1 MLNAL
6 VQYYDMLA
14 EQGTLQEECF
24 STVDVRWLICLNENG
39 TLADILEYMDDD
51 IKYDKKGKEKIS
63 KVAKKKLFPKR
74 MSKSAICSEL
84 IEHRAAYIFG
94 IDFNPKNETGF
105 KISKQATEKHEKFV
119 KANLEFTEGMETQ
132 LVRAY
137 RAFIETWKPDENLD
151 NPILVKF
158 GSNLSKND
166 GYAFCLTG
174 RTDSLLN
181 EAPEVLQ
188 KAKEQ
193 YYAKNVEEENAAQ
206 CCITGRIEE
215 IARTHDKIK
224 GIVGGLTM
232 GNIVVCFNNSA
243 EESYGKSQSYN
254 SNISQSVMIKY
265 TTALNRLLADEKHK
279 KYMEEMTFV
288 YWAQGKDDSLCSQFF
303 AQSFFDQRAGTDET
317 NVMLNNAFT
326 QLMQG
331 KTLAEAMP
339 ELDENVTFYIMGM
352 TPNSSRISLKLYYKN
367 TFGNVLKNAVIH
379 QRDVAIG
386 NDDRQVSLNRII
398 KELKSPKASK
408 ANVPSP
414 LISDIFRS
422 VLYGVNYPTQLLETI
437 ITRVKTDSDDEK
449 NKFIKLNPT
458 RAGIIKACLNRKAR
472 LSGNK
477 EEIKMALDK
486 TNTSPAYLC
495 GRLFAQLEKIQ
506 QQASNNS
513 LNRTIKDSYFASACS
528 TPALVFPR
536 LIKLAQNHLSK
547 LDDNGKRS
555 YFVGEIINMLGNEFP
570 KHLSLSQQGE
580 FILGYYQEFY
590 YKKEKTEE

>member
-6 VQYYDMLA
+6 VRYYDMLA
-14 EQGTLQEECF
+14 SQGDLQEECF
-24 STVDVRWLICLNENG
+24 SLVDVRWLICLNEDG
-39 TLADILEYMDDD
+39 TLADILEYTDNE
-51 IKYDKKGKEKIS
+51 ITYDKKGKEKVR
-63 KVAKKKLFPKR
+63 KVARKKIFPKR
-74 MSKSAICSEL
+74 MEKTAIRSEFV
-84 IEHRAAYIFG
+84 EHRPDYIFG
-94 IDFNPKNETGF
+94 IDFNPKNKTGF
-105 KISKQATEKHEKFV
+105 VINKQKTERHDAFIKS
-119 KANLEFTEGMETQ
+119 NLEFTEGMENP

-137 RAFIETWKPDENLD
+137 RAFIEKWKPEENLD

-158 GSNLSKND
+158 GSNLSKS

-174 RTDSLLN
+174 RPDELLN
-181 EAPEVLQ
+181 ETPEILQ
-188 KAKEQ
+188 KTREQ
-193 YYAKNVEEENAAQ
+193 YYTKSSDKETSI
-206 CCITGRIEE
+206 CCITGEVGE

-224 GIVGGLTM
+224 NIRGGLAT
-232 GNIVVCFNNSA
+232 GNLFVCFHNPA

-254 SNISQSVMIKY
+254 SNISQNAMIKY
-265 TTALNRLLADEKHK
+265 TTALNRLLSDEKHK
-279 KYMEEMTFV
+279 KYMEEMTLV
-288 YWAQGKDDSLCSQFF
+288 YWAESQNDSLYSRFF
-303 AQSFFDQRAGTDET
+303 AQSLDQKADKDEVD
-317 NVMLNNAFT
+317 NMLGSAFT
-326 QLMQG
+326 QFVQG
-331 KTLAEAMP
+331 RTISEILP

-352 TPNSSRISLKLYYKN
+352 TPNSSRISLKLYCKN
-367 TFGNVLKNAVIH
+367 TFGNILKNAAQH
-379 QRDVAIG
+379 QRDMAIG
-386 NDDRQVSLNRII
+386 SGDRQISLNGIL

-414 LISDIFRS
+414 LISDIFRA
-422 VLYGVNYPTQLLETI
+422 VLYGTNYPTQLLETVVM
-437 ITRVKTDSDDEK
+437 RVKTDSDDKK
-449 NKFIKLNPT
+449 NEYIKLNPT

-506 QQASNNS
+506 QAASNNS

-536 LIKLAQNHLSK
+536 LIKLAQNHLKK
-547 LDDNGKRS
+547 LDDSNGRN
-555 YFVGEIINMLGNEFP
+555 YFMGEIINLLGNEFP